1 MDEKL
6 GIDFIDQTII
16 DWNNMTNNKIEKINE
31 ELKQKGNYLLA
42 EILKKIEE
50 NDKDVLIS
58 KMEQLADVETVVL
71 R

>member
-42 EILKKIEE
+42 EI
-50 NDKDVLIS
+50 
-58 KMEQLADVETVVL
+58 
-71 R
+71 

>member
-31 ELKQKGNYLLA
+31 ELKQKGNYL
-42 EILKKIEE
+42 
-50 NDKDVLIS
+50 
-58 KMEQLADVETVVL
+58 
-71 R
+71 

>member
-50 NDKDVLIS
+50 NDKDGAIS
-58 KMEQLADVETVVL
+58 
-71 R
+71 

>member
-31 ELKQKGNYLLA
+31 ELKQKGNYLWSD
-42 EILKKIEE
+42 IKNVDTKKVFIFFFLYIIE
-50 NDKDVLIS
+50 
-58 KMEQLADVETVVL
+58 
-71 R
+71 